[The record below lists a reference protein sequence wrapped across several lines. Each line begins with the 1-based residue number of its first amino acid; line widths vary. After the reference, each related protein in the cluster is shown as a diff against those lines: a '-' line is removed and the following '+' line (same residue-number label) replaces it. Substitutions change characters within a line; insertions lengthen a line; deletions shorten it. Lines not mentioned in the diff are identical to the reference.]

1 MTTNQDDR
9 GITFINLFTVAP
21 KKQQRAADKVAHV
34 YKTFVCNQSG
44 FTSAKIHKS
53 LDGTRV
59 VAIAQWQT
67 HQDFETM
74 QHNPDFHTTSQ
85 ILEGEIIASCSRWQ
99 RGSLPR

>member
-1 MTTNQDDR
+1 MVTYAGNRDKAEEVVQASASAGSKATAIQVDVR
-9 GITFINLFTVAP
+9 KLEEVRSLFEE
-21 KKQQRAADKVAHV
+21 
-34 YKTFVCNQSG
+34 
-44 FTSAKIHKS
+44 
-53 LDGTRV
+53 
-59 VAIAQWQT
+59 AIAQWQT

>member
-1 MTTNQDDR
+1 MTEPVSLSPGAANPNQAEAVVEAIESSGSKAIGKDVPKAIAIQVDVR
-9 GITFINLFTVAP
+9 KLEEVRSLFEE
-21 KKQQRAADKVAHV
+21 
-34 YKTFVCNQSG
+34 
-44 FTSAKIHKS
+44 
-53 LDGTRV
+53 
-59 VAIAQWQT
+59 AIAQWQT